1 MLYLRSMRYY
11 PAILSFLLILAW
23 SCDPATE
30 PAGSTTEPSDA
41 VPTDTSISKDEDF
54 FEDYTNVDRFAWQK
68 PNTVLGVL
76 GDVSESTIADIGS
89 GTGFF
94 VPYLVERANKVIA
107 IDIDDYYLDSLRR
120 LRTTLAPEL
129 QPKMEVRA
137 AQVDDPNLEPGEA
150 DVILMVNTFM
160 WIEQK
165 VPYLQKLH
173 TMLRP
178 GGRLVIVDFK
188 KKRTDVG
195 PEKEL
200 RLPLFELEDMLDDA
214 GFRSI
219 RSYDGI
225 LDYQYI
231 VVAMPG

>member
-1 MLYLRSMRYY
+1 MRYY
-11 PAILSFLLILAW
+11 PAVLLLLLTFAW
-23 SCDPATE
+23 SCDTPTEAE
-30 PAGSTTEPSDA
+30 PAASGSQGA
-41 VPTDTSISKDEDF
+41 VPTDTTLPKDEDF
-54 FEDYTNVDRFAWQK
+54 FEDYTNADRFAWQK

-120 LRTTLAPEL
+120 LRATLAPEL
-129 QPKMEVRA
+129 QAKLEVRA
-137 AQVDDPNLEPGEA
+137 AQVDDPNLQPGEA

-165 VPYLQKLH
+165 VPYLEKLR
-173 TMLRP
+173 TVLRP

-195 PEKEL
+195 PDKTL
-200 RLPLFELEDMLDDA
+200 RLPLFELEDMLDAA

-219 RSYDGI
+219 KSYDGI